1 MDIRNVDLNL
11 LKTAPIGG
19 NKGSEKS
26 AEKSDKMSG
35 NSDDSFEKVQT
46 FEDVLSQF
54 IDDKMEEQSKIDKGI
69 LDPSIAGQV
78 SAQVKM
84 SMIDGFQRGGQ
95 KSDWNPAG
103 MAG

>member
-1 MDIRNVDLNL
+1 MDIRSIDLNL

-19 NKGSEKS
+19 SKAAEKS
-26 AEKSDKMSG
+26 AEKTDKLSED
-35 NSDDSFEKVQT
+35 SVDSFEKPQS
-46 FEDVLSQF
+46 FEDVLSKF

-69 LDPSIAGQV
+69 LDPSVKGQV

-84 SMIDGFQRGGQ
+84 SMVDGFQRGGE

-103 MAG
+103 VSA

>member
-19 NKGSEKS
+19 SKPVEKIDKID
-26 AEKSDKMSG
+26 EVKDDLFGKDKS
-35 NSDDSFEKVQT
+35 
-46 FEDVLSQF
+46 FEDVLSAF
-54 IDDKMEEQSKIDKGI
+54 IDDKMEAQSKIDKGI
-69 LDPSIAGQV
+69 VDPSVAGQV

-84 SMIDGFQRGGQ
+84 SMVDGFQRGGQ

>member
-19 NKGSEKS
+19 SKAADKA
-26 AEKSDKMSG
+26 AEKNGKLSE
-35 NSDDSFEKVQT
+35 NSDDSFEKPQS
-46 FEDVLSQF
+46 FEDILSKF

-69 LDPSIAGQV
+69 LDPSISGQV

-84 SMIDGFQRGGQ
+84 SMVDGFQRGGE

-103 MAG
+103 VS